1 MRIEHF
7 AINVEQPTE
16 MVAWYGE
23 QLGMKVIRANKAV
36 NEMHFIIDEADK
48 VVMEVYNN
56 PASPMPDY
64 RHMNPLE
71 FHIAFAVDDI
81 ESARQA
87 LIAAGATAEGEIDE
101 TAAGDKLA
109 FLRDPWGVALQ
120 LVCRAKP
127 ML

>member
-1 MRIEHF
+1 MRIEHI

-16 MVAWYGE
+16 LVAWYGE
-23 QLGMKVIRANKAV
+23 HLGTKVVRENKAV
-36 NEMHFIIDEADK
+36 NQMHFIVDESGK
-48 VVMEVYNN
+48 VVLEVYNN

-81 ESARQA
+81 EAARQG
-87 LIAAGATAEGEIDE
+87 LIAAGATPEGEIDI

-127 ML
+127 MM